1 MKIELP
7 EEHQGQINKIE
18 TPVSVKSVIEEM
30 PSENER
36 LADLK
41 FDKMMSE

>member
-7 EEHQGQINKIE
+7 EEHQGQVNKIE
-18 TPVSVKSVIEEM
+18 TPVSVIEEM

-36 LADLK
+36 LADL
-41 FDKMMSE
+41 